1 MNTLEQI
8 ADLEKQYLLQTY
20 NRYPI
25 AFSRGK
31 GVFLFDLEG
40 KRYLDFVSGLGVNA
54 LGHAHPR
61 IVKAIRE
68 QAAMLVHISNLY
80 YHEYQGPLA
89 EKLCKLS
96 GLNRAFFSNSGTEA
110 IEGSIKL
117 ARLAGHR
124 AGGAAKSRL
133 VALDGSYH
141 GRTFGALSLTGQDK
155 HRKGFEPLLE
165 EVTFVKQNDLA
176 SLRAAISD
184 ETCAIVLEPVFG
196 EGGIYECSVEF
207 LQECRAL
214 ADRHRAAL
222 IFDEIQ
228 CGLGRTGTMF
238 AFQSFGVTPDIV
250 AIAKPI
256 AAGLPLGAFIAKE
269 EFASAIS
276 PGQHGTTFGGGPLAC
291 RVALEFLAIVEEEK
305 LLENVN
311 KVGAYLHQELNAL
324 ADRHHAALI
333 FDEIQCGLGRTGT
346 MFAFQS
352 FGVTPDIV
360 AIAKPIAAGLPLGAF
375 LAKEEFASAISPGQH
390 GTTFGGG
397 PLACRVA
404 LEFLA
409 IVEEEKL
416 LENVNK
422 VGAYLQ
428 QELKALAEKS
438 AAARE
443 VRGRG
448 FIQGIELEI
457 PARPIVDAGLAEGVL
472 FNSTQDTVVRFLPP
486 FLLEEK
492 HVDKGIRVLKKL
504 LGKKRK
510 KAA

>member
-1 MNTLEQI
+1 MKTFEQI
-8 ADLEKQYLLQTY
+8 AELERRYLLGTY

-25 AFSRGK
+25 VLTRGK
-31 GVFLFDLEG
+31 GVFLYDLEDR
-40 KRYLDFVSGLGVNA
+40 RYLDFVSGLGVNA

-61 IVKAIRE
+61 IVKTIRE
-68 QAAMLVHISNLY
+68 QAGKLIHVSNLY
-80 YHEYQGPLA
+80 YHEYQGALA
-89 EKLCKLS
+89 EKLCTLAGGS
-96 GLNRAFFSNSGTEA
+96 LGGSSMGGSSMGMGTSRAFFSNSGTEA

-124 AGGAAKSRL
+124 AGGEAKSRL
-133 VALDGSYH
+133 VALQGSYH

-165 EVTFVKQNDLA
+165 EVTFVVQNDIEG
-176 SLRAAISD
+176 LRAAVND
-184 ETCAIVLEPVFG
+184 NTCAIVLEPIFG

-207 LQECRAL
+207 LQECRAG

-238 AFQSFGVTPDIV
+238 AFQSFGVAPDIV

-256 AAGLPLGAFIAKE
+256 AAGLPLGAFIARE
-269 EFASAIS
+269 EFANSIS

-291 RVALEFLAIVEEEK
+291 RVALEFLAIVEDEK
-305 LLENVN
+305 LLDNVN
-311 KVGAYLHQELNAL
+311 
-324 ADRHHAALI
+324 R
-333 FDEIQCGLGRTGT
+333 
-346 MFAFQS
+346 
-352 FGVTPDIV
+352 
-360 AIAKPIAAGLPLGAF
+360 
-375 LAKEEFASAISPGQH
+375 
-390 GTTFGGG
+390 
-397 PLACRVA
+397 
-404 LEFLA
+404 
-409 IVEEEKL
+409 
-416 LENVNK
+416 

-428 QELKALAEKS
+428 QELKMIVEKS
-438 AAARE
+438 AAAKE

-448 FIQGIELEI
+448 FIQGINLEI
-457 PARPIVDAGLAEGVL
+457 PARPIVDAALAEGVL

-504 LGKKRK
+504 LRKKRK
-510 KAA
+510 AVASGQ

>member
-1 MNTLEQI
+1 METTTTFEQI
-8 ADLEKQYLLQTY
+8 AERERQFLLTTY
-20 NRYPI
+20 SRYPVVL
-25 AFSRGK
+25 ARGK
-31 GVFLFDLEG
+31 GVFLFDIEG

-61 IVKAIRE
+61 IVKAIRD
-68 QAAMLVHISNLY
+68 QAAKLIHVSNLY

-89 EKLCKLS
+89 EKLCALS

-124 AGGAAKSRL
+124 AGGEAKCRL

-165 EVTFVKQNDLA
+165 EVTFVKQNDIEG
-176 SLRAAISD
+176 LRAAVND
-184 ETCAIVLEPVFG
+184 NTCAIVLEPIFG
-196 EGGIYECSVEF
+196 EGGIYEC
-207 LQECRAL
+207 CAL

-228 CGLGRTGTMF
+228 CGLGRTGTIF

-269 EFASAIS
+269 EFATAIS

-291 RVALEFLAIVEEEK
+291 RI
-305 LLENVN
+305 
-311 KVGAYLHQELNAL
+311 
-324 ADRHHAALI
+324 
-333 FDEIQCGLGRTGT
+333 
-346 MFAFQS
+346 
-352 FGVTPDIV
+352 
-360 AIAKPIAAGLPLGAF
+360 
-375 LAKEEFASAISPGQH
+375 
-390 GTTFGGG
+390 
-397 PLACRVA
+397 A

-428 QELKALAEKS
+428 EKLKDLVSKRN
-438 AAARE
+438 AAID

-448 FIQGIELEI
+448 FIQGIQLEI
-457 PARPIVDAGLAEGVL
+457 PARPIVDEGLAEGVL

-486 FLLEEK
+486 FLMEEK
-492 HVDKGIRVLKKL
+492 HIDKGIRVLKKL

-510 KAA
+510 AAA

>member
-1 MNTLEQI
+1 MKSFEEI
-8 ADLEKQYLLQTY
+8 ADLEKRYLLGTY

-25 AFSRGK
+25 VLTRGK
-31 GVFLFDLEG
+31 GVFLYDLDDR
-40 KRYLDFVSGLGVNA
+40 RYLDFVSGLGVNA

-61 IVKAIRE
+61 IVKTIRE
-68 QAAMLVHISNLY
+68 QAAKLIHVSNLY
-80 YHEYQGPLA
+80 YHEYQGELA
-89 EKLCKLS
+89 EKLCTLS
-96 GLNRAFFSNSGTEA
+96 GLDRAFFQNSGTEA

-124 AGGAAKSRL
+124 AGGEAKSKL
-133 VALDGSYH
+133 VALQGSYH
-141 GRTFGALSLTGQDK
+141 GRTFGALSLTGQEK
-155 HRKGFEPLLE
+155 HRKGFGPLLE
-165 EVTFVKQNDLA
+165 EVTFVGQNDIEGV
-176 SLRAAISD
+176 RAAVN
-184 ETCAIVLEPVFG
+184 ENTCAIVLEPIFG

-214 ADRHRAAL
+214 ADR
-222 IFDEIQ
+222 F
-228 CGLGRTGTMF
+228 
-238 AFQSFGVTPDIV
+238 
-250 AIAKPI
+250 K
-256 AAGLPLGAFIAKE
+256 
-269 EFASAIS
+269 
-276 PGQHGTTFGGGPLAC
+276 
-291 RVALEFLAIVEEEK
+291 
-305 LLENVN
+305 
-311 KVGAYLHQELNAL
+311 
-324 ADRHHAALI
+324 AALI

-404 LEFLA
+404 LEFLS
-409 IVEEEKL
+409 IVEDDKL

-422 VGAYLQ
+422 VGAYLH
-428 QELKALAEKS
+428 QELKTIAEKS
-438 AAARE
+438 AVAKE

-448 FIQGIELEI
+448 FIQGINLEI
-457 PARPIVDAGLAEGVL
+457 PARPIVDEALGEGVL

-492 HVDKGIRVLKKL
+492 HVDRGMRVLKKL
-504 LGKKRK
+504 LRKKRRGQ
-510 KAA
+510 

>member
-1 MNTLEQI
+1 VKVTAKTTKKYLIRGDILDGRGGGLDTFQPKSPKARVIKRLSKGLERFQCAHPIESRLPMKTFEQI
-8 ADLEKQYLLQTY
+8 VELEKKYLLGTY

-25 AFSRGK
+25 VLTRGK
-31 GVFLFDLEG
+31 GVFLYDLEDR
-40 KRYLDFVSGLGVNA
+40 RYLDFVSGLGVNA

-61 IVKAIRE
+61 VVKTIRE
-68 QAAMLVHISNLY
+68 QAGRLIHVSNLY
-80 YHEYQGPLA
+80 YHEYQGALA
-89 EKLCKLS
+89 EKLCTFS
-96 GLNRAFFSNSGTEA
+96 GLSRAFFSNSGTEA

-124 AGGAAKSRL
+124 AGGEGKSRL
-133 VALDGSYH
+133 VALQGSYH
-141 GRTFGALSLTGQDK
+141 GRTFGALSLTGQEK
-155 HRKGFEPLLE
+155 HRKGFEPMLE
-165 EVTFVKQNDLA
+165 EVTFVAQNDLEG
-176 SLRAAISD
+176 LRAAVND
-184 ETCAIVLEPVFG
+184 NTCAIVLEPIFG

-207 LQECRAL
+207 LQECRAA
-214 ADRHRAAL
+214 ADRHR
-222 IFDEIQ
+222 
-228 CGLGRTGTMF
+228 
-238 AFQSFGVTPDIV
+238 
-250 AIAKPI
+250 
-256 AAGLPLGAFIAKE
+256 
-269 EFASAIS
+269 
-276 PGQHGTTFGGGPLAC
+276 
-291 RVALEFLAIVEEEK
+291 
-305 LLENVN
+305 
-311 KVGAYLHQELNAL
+311 
-324 ADRHHAALI
+324 AALI

-375 LAKEEFASAISPGQH
+375 LAKEEFANAISPGQH

-409 IVEEEKL
+409 IVEDEKL

-428 QELKALAEKS
+428 QELKTIVEKS
-438 AAARE
+438 AAAKE

-448 FIQGIELEI
+448 FIQGINLEI
-457 PARPIVDAGLAEGVL
+457 PARPIVDEALSEGVL

-504 LGKKRK
+504 LRKKRK
-510 KAA
+510 TAA

>member
-1 MNTLEQI
+1 MKTFEQI
-8 ADLEKQYLLQTY
+8 VELEKKYLLGTY

-25 AFSRGK
+25 ALTRGK
-31 GVFLFDLEG
+31 GVFLYDLEDR
-40 KRYLDFVSGLGVNA
+40 RYLDFVSGLGVNA

-61 IVKAIRE
+61 VVKTIRE
-68 QAAMLVHISNLY
+68 QAGRLIHVSNLY
-80 YHEYQGPLA
+80 YHEYQGALA
-89 EKLCKLS
+89 EKLCTFS
-96 GLNRAFFSNSGTEA
+96 GLSRAFFSNSGTEA

-124 AGGAAKSRL
+124 AGGEGKSRL
-133 VALDGSYH
+133 VALQGSYH
-141 GRTFGALSLTGQDK
+141 ARTFGALSLTGQEK
-155 HRKGFEPLLE
+155 HRKGFEPMLE
-165 EVTFVKQNDLA
+165 EVTFVAQNDLEG
-176 SLRAAISD
+176 LRAAVND
-184 ETCAIVLEPVFG
+184 NTCAIVLEPIFG

-207 LQECRAL
+207 LQECRAA
-214 ADRHRAAL
+214 ADRHR
-222 IFDEIQ
+222 
-228 CGLGRTGTMF
+228 
-238 AFQSFGVTPDIV
+238 
-250 AIAKPI
+250 
-256 AAGLPLGAFIAKE
+256 
-269 EFASAIS
+269 
-276 PGQHGTTFGGGPLAC
+276 
-291 RVALEFLAIVEEEK
+291 
-305 LLENVN
+305 
-311 KVGAYLHQELNAL
+311 
-324 ADRHHAALI
+324 AALI

-375 LAKEEFASAISPGQH
+375 LAKEEFANAISPGQH

-409 IVEEEKL
+409 IVEDEKL

-428 QELKALAEKS
+428 QELKTIVEKS
-438 AAARE
+438 AAAKE

-448 FIQGIELEI
+448 FIQGINLEI
-457 PARPIVDAGLAEGVL
+457 PARPIVDEALSEGVL

-504 LGKKRK
+504 LRKKRK
-510 KAA
+510 AAA